1 MRRPNLM
8 ADQRDAGKLLA
19 AIALFAGVPQD
30 ELDHVAA
37 SSRLRRFP
45 RGQVV
50 FSTGDPSESLLVT
63 VSGRIKVVVRSA
75 DGGELMLAVVEPGGV
90 IGELGVIDG
99 GVRSAEAETLEAT
112 EVLVVPRDVVLDLQ
126 RRYPVVT
133 ASLLAIVAASF
144 RRLTDAT
151 ADLVFLDLPR
161 RVAKTLLEHPRDA
174 AGLVDLG
181 LSQEQLAHL
190 VGGTRQSVNIALH
203 GFERR
208 GWLDVSGRQIVLRDA
223 AALARFAGED
233 VSAG

>member
-1 MRRPNLM
+1 M
-8 ADQRDAGKLLA
+8 ADPRDLVRVLGGTT
-19 AIALFAGVPQD
+19 LFAEVPEGDLEQ
-30 ELDHVAA
+30 AA
-37 SSRLRRFP
+37 TGSRLRRYP

-50 FSTGDPSESLLVT
+50 FSTGDPSDSLLIVVT
-63 VSGRIKVVVRSA
+63 GRLKVVVRSA

-99 GVRSAEAETLEAT
+99 GARSADAETLDAA

-126 RRYPVVT
+126 RKFPDVT
-133 ASLLAIVAASF
+133 AALLAWVASSF

-161 RVAKTLLEHPRDA
+161 RVAKSLLEHPRDA
-174 AGLVDLG
+174 NGAVDLG
-181 LSQEQLAHL
+181 LSQEQLSHQVA
-190 VGGTRQSVNIALH
+190 GTRQSVNQALR

-208 GWLDVSGRQIVLRDA
+208 GWIAVNGRQIVLRDVA
-223 AALARFAGED
+223 GLARFAGDD

>member
-1 MRRPNLM
+1 M
-8 ADQRDAGKLLA
+8 AEQRDAGKLLA
-19 AIALFAGVPQD
+19 GVALFAGIPQAD
-30 ELDHVAA
+30 LEQAA
-37 SSRLRRFP
+37 AASRLRRFP

-50 FSTGDPSESLLVT
+50 FSTGDPSDSLLVT
-63 VSGRIKVVVRSA
+63 VSGRMKVVVRSA
-75 DGGELMLAVVEPGGV
+75 DGGELMLAVVEPGAV
-90 IGELGVIDG
+90 LGELGVIDG
-99 GVRSAEAETLEAT
+99 GARSAEAETLEPT
-112 EVLVVPRDVVLDLQ
+112 EVLVVPRAVVLDLQ
-126 RRYPVVT
+126 RRFPAVT
-133 ASLLAIVAASF
+133 ESLLALVAASF

-161 RVAKTLLEHPRDA
+161 RVAKALLDHPRDA

-190 VGGTRQSVNIALH
+190 VAGTRQSVNIALH

-208 GWLDVSGRQIVLRDA
+208 GWLSVSGRQIVVRDP